1 MQSRSL
7 GIRFTI
13 VALCAAVMAAQAA
26 APAPAAPAQAS
37 AAAPAMFRGT
47 GKLLDLDLPARLITV
62 DHDDMPSLG
71 MPAMTMDFPVAASV
85 DMGAVTAGQTVSF
98 VLTVIDGILTVT
110 EVRPLGAL
118 QNGGPKSEV
127 QHPGGLLD

>member
-1 MQSRSL
+1 MQSRPSRIL
-7 GIRFTI
+7 FATA
-13 VALCAAVMAAQAA
+13 ALCTALMAARAA
-26 APAPAAPAQAS
+26 ELASGTPAKAS

-47 GKLLDLDLPARLITV
+47 GKLLDVDVRDRLLTV

-85 DMGAVTAGQTVSF
+85 DMGSMTAGQTVSF

-110 EVRPLGAL
+110 ELRPLG
-118 QNGGPKSEV
+118 
-127 QHPGGLLD
+127 GLRSQTMP

>member
-1 MQSRSL
+1 
-7 GIRFTI
+7 
-13 VALCAAVMAAQAA
+13 
-26 APAPAAPAQAS
+26 
-37 AAAPAMFRGT
+37 MFRGT
-47 GKLLDLDLPARLITV
+47 GKLLDVDVRDRLLTV

-110 EVRPLGAL
+110 ELRLI
-118 QNGGPKSEV
+118 GGP
-127 QHPGGLLD
+127 QGGKKP

>member
-1 MQSRSL
+1 MKFS
-7 GIRFTI
+7 IRTAAL
-13 VALCAAVMAAQAA
+13 ALCAAVMAAHAVE
-26 APAPAAPAQAS
+26 PAPAASSKAS
-37 AAAPAMFRGT
+37 EAAPAMFKGT
-47 GKLLDLDLPARLITV
+47 GKLLDVDVRDRLLTV

-110 EVRPLGAL
+110 ELRPLGRP
-118 QNGGPKSEV
+118 QGGKKP
-127 QHPGGLLD
+127 